1 MTWNKYADKN
11 FSLSWSESSNR
22 AGKGLKIKMRVSLEQ
37 AHPPLLLHAFPL
49 FFEPLILVL
58 HKLPTT
64 APTWHM
70 CNYVFTFYGLSLS
83 STFRS
88 LTTLNFLGL
97 GIYHLHLKEQT
108 PCHTVYQAW
117 WSVAGMLLDP
127 NYSSLG
133 PFKILQLFHYFWSL
147 PNAKVLTLSY
157 MSYTSNRY
165 HKSSYQKLLPIG
177 TAPQHC

>member
-1 MTWNKYADKN
+1 
-11 FSLSWSESSNR
+11 
-22 AGKGLKIKMRVSLEQ
+22 MRVSLEQ

-97 GIYHLHLKEQT
+97 QDQAFTTCTLKNRLHATQFIRLGDQWPECSLTLITLHWVLSRFFSYSITSGLYLMPKCSHFLICHTPVTDITSPATKNCCLQVLHPNIAKLHL
-108 PCHTVYQAW
+108 PGCFLD
-117 WSVAGMLLDP
+117 LLEMW
-127 NYSSLG
+127 
-133 PFKILQLFHYFWSL
+133 F
-147 PNAKVLTLSY
+147 AA
-157 MSYTSNRY
+157 R
-165 HKSSYQKLLPIG
+165 
-177 TAPQHC
+177 